1 MPVPFF
7 PTRSLW
13 CGLRSSFL
21 VAAPSR
27 RSVVPTRLRTTPGL
41 ASSPLRDV
49 LRRAASCHRAGS
61 CGGHPGRRALR
72 SLFMLEVCAV
82 HSHFAALVRTSL
94 SLGWLVASQR
104 ASSPIGSEG
113 ARSPRLAASCR
124 RLRRLRV
131 VAAFTTCA
139 NIEHKPVT
147 QRPNLRRV
155 AQTGAS
161 SSAPILPKS
170 LLQSHSI

>member
-82 HSHFAALVRTSL
+82 HSHFAALSTHLAIAWPTRCFAT
-94 SLGWLVASQR
+94 R
-104 ASSPIGSEG
+104 SSPIGSWC
-113 ARSPRLAASCR
+113 ARSFSVAASCR
-124 RLRRLRV
+124 RLRRLPVVVSHFSRV
-131 VAAFTTCA
+131 HIGETAK
-139 NIEHKPVT
+139 IYP
-147 QRPNLRRV
+147 
-155 AQTGAS
+155 
-161 SSAPILPKS
+161 LP
-170 LLQSHSI
+170 L